1 MLNEKYLEIIKKFR
15 LIDDTFFNFCFDD
28 NPEDVQYIL
37 RIILE
42 KPDLKVL
49 KVQTQKSVENVYGR
63 SVLPTTRVSF
73 TISKCNART
82 RVRFRLVPDI
92 ILPCSIITS

>member
-49 KVQTQKSVENVYGR
+49 KVQTQKSVENVYPFHQTEADKGKILANAILAKR
-63 SVLPTTRVSF
+63 SR
-73 TISKCNART
+73 
-82 RVRFRLVPDI
+82 
-92 ILPCSIITS
+92 